1 MAVRLQ
7 GFCASSACTRR
18 VCSSRHSKPTCAF
31 RCGPQATNTIDL
43 AKVKIQD
50 KEGEKAFPAPL
61 GRGAELRVG
70 V

>member
-1 MAVRLQ
+1 M
-7 GFCASSACTRR
+7 
-18 VCSSRHSKPTCAF
+18 HSKTCCAF